1 MISRSRILALV
12 KIESNIN
19 LFAFLILLGV
29 IQGIFL
35 SYFFLNKKNRKNQ
48 PNIFIGFLM
57 LVFSLLCLDIF
68 LCYTGYMADIAWLDN
83 FSESTPFTIGPL
95 FYLYIVSSIKGKIKT
110 NQILHLLPFFIYT
123 VYLVFYFVQPTA
135 YKYYAYTS
143 TYFPDPN
150 QQIVL
155 PVIHDDPLHLR
166 EYLDQLTIIQLAV
179 YYGLSII
186 TIVNAFRTDKVSI
199 FVRKYKNLS
208 WLRNFMVAL
217 VCLFL
222 IFILVT
228 ITLGSDV
235 GDYLI
240 TSFMAVIIYGTS
252 VKVIGSSGFFV
263 EHLGTAFT
271 SGKKYAR
278 SSLSEEDKI
287 EILKKLKGS
296 MENDKFYKNNLAS
309 QSMISKKLLIPAHHI
324 SQVINEKLNQSFFE
338 FIATYR
344 IREAEKILLDPDQ
357 SHLTVEEIAEEVG
370 YISKSAFNK
379 TFKKITG
386 KTPSEYRS

>member
-1 MISRSRILALV
+1 MV
-12 KIESNIN
+12 KIEPNIN

-35 SYFFLNKKNRKNQ
+35 SYFFFNKKNRLNQ

-57 LVFSLLCLDIF
+57 LVFSLLCMDVF
-68 LCYTGYMADIAWLDN
+68 LCYTGYMAKVAYLDN
-83 FSESTPFTIGPL
+83 FSESTCFAIGPL

-110 NQILHLLPFFIYT
+110 SQLLHLLPFILYTIYM
-123 VYLVFYFVQPTA
+123 VFYFVQPAT

-143 TYFPDPN
+143 TYFHDPG
-150 QQIVL
+150 QEIVY
-155 PVIHDDPLHLR
+155 PIINDDPLHLR
-166 EYLDQLTIIQLAV
+166 RYIDQLTIIQLSI
-179 YYGLSII
+179 YYCLSII
-186 TIVNAFRTDKVSI
+186 TIVNTFRIEKVSV
-199 FVRKYKNLS
+199 FAREFKNLS
-208 WLRNFMVAL
+208 WLRNFTVAL
-217 VCLFL
+217 LSLFL
-222 IFILVT
+222 IFIFVT
-228 ITLGSDV
+228 IVFGSDI

-240 TSFMAVIIYGTS
+240 TSVIALIIYGTS

-263 EHLGTAFT
+263 EHLGTAFIA
-271 SGKKYAR
+271 GKKYAR

-287 EILKKLKGS
+287 EILKKLKDS
-296 MENDKFYKNNLAS
+296 MENDKFYKNNLVS
-309 QSMISKKLLIPAHHI
+309 QSMISKKLLIPSHHI

-338 FIATYR
+338 FIAVYR

-357 SHLTVEEIAEEVG
+357 NHLTVEEIAEEVG

-386 KTPSEYRS
+386 KTPSGYRS